1 MRPSPIVTG
10 SISSSTRPIRGSRQ
24 WKLMRTGMCRYRS
37 TGKHIASWTAVPA
50 STPIAYA

>member
-10 SISSSTRPIRGSRQ
+10 SISSSTRAMRGSRQ
-24 WKLMRTGMCRYRS
+24 WKLIRTGMCRYRS
-37 TGKHIASWTAVPA
+37 TGKHMANCAAVPA